1 MSISN
6 INLNIKKF
14 QYLQITDEEMEVN
27 YPSTSLDGSVEKALK
42 DFGNKGWELVSAL
55 YEYDEGLDG
64 KEIGY
69 KRFYFKKDKK

>member
-1 MSISN
+1 M
-6 INLNIKKF
+6 KKF
-14 QYLQITDEEMEVN
+14 EYLQITDDEMDTY
-27 YPSTSLDGSVEKALK
+27 YPGASIDESVQTALK
-42 DFGNKGWELVSAL
+42 ELGNKGWELVSAL